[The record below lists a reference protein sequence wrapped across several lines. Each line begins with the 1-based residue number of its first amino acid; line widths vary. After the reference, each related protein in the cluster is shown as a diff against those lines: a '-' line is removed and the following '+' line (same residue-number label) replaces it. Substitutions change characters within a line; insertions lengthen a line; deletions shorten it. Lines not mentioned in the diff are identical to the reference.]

1 MKRLCF
7 AFICL
12 AVILATAVSFAY
24 ERRVGLG
31 VNGGVAILNG
41 ATTDKAGHDERAEM
55 GPMMGF
61 VIRHSIST
69 HLSLGF
75 TTNYGYNYDKDS
87 KSFRTNLLPIDLNL
101 IYNFQR
107 EKRTSPYLLA
117 SLGMLRWDT
126 NFRPEGKRIEGE
138 REAALGLGAGLDIFL
153 TDIIA
158 LDIGGKVRYIV
169 TDESDDLVGRSW
181 DLGITSD
188 DRFLWY
194 ASVGL
199 TWYPGKCKDTD
210 GDGVCDNKDKC
221 PDTPPCATVDEF
233 GCPKDSDGDGV
244 WDGCDKCP
252 DTPKCAIVDARGCP
266 KDTDGDGVWD
276 GCDKCPDTPKCA
288 TVDANG
294 CPKDTDGDGVWD
306 GCDKC
311 PDTPKGVQV
320 KEDGCPKKCD
330 LSPLEGISFRFDKS
344 DIIPSPS
351 PILDMAVEI
360 IKGCPMSKIE
370 IQGHTD
376 WMGSDDYNMKLG
388 QRRADI
394 VRKYLVDHGIEADRL
409 FTKSYGESKPI
420 ATNDTRE
427 GRAKNRRIVF
437 VEID

>member
-7 AFICL
+7 AFVCL
-12 AVILATAVSFAY
+12 AVILTTAVSFAY

-31 VNGGVAILNG
+31 VNAGAAILSG
-41 ATTDKAGHDERAEM
+41 ADTDKAGFDERAEM

-61 VIRHSIST
+61 IIRHSIT
-69 HLSLGF
+69 NHLSLGF
-75 TTNYGYNYDKDS
+75 TTNYGYNYDKDD
-87 KSFRTNLLPIDLNL
+87 KAFRTNLVPIDLNL

-117 SLGMLRWDT
+117 SLGMLRWDA
-126 NFRPEGKRIEGE
+126 NFRPDGKRIEGE

-169 TDESDDLVGRSW
+169 NDESDDLIGRSW
-181 DLGITSD
+181 DLGITSND
-188 DRFLWY
+188 NLLWY
-194 ASVGL
+194 ASIGL

-252 DTPKCAIVDARGCP
+252 DTPKCCI
-266 KDTDGDGVWD
+266 
-276 GCDKCPDTPKCA
+276 
-288 TVDANG
+288 VDANG
-294 CPKDTDGDGVWD
+294 CPKDEDGDGVCD

-311 PDTPKGVQV
+311 PGTPKGVQV

-394 VRKYLVDHGIEADRL
+394 VKKYLVNHGIEADRL
-409 FTKSYGESKPI
+409 STKSYGESKPI
-420 ATNDTRE
+420 ATNDTKE